1 MRTQVVRLCAVV
13 VSSFVIGQATAE
25 DFAYCMVCHGATGNG
40 NIAIRAPKI
49 AGMEPWY
56 IARQLESFAN
66 GIRGGHPEDRSGQE
80 MQPIGV
86 RLERENTVDAAVRF
100 ARSLKPEEV
109 APTIHGDPERGRAL
123 YVTCGGCHGARAEGN
138 STLQAP
144 ALASRSD
151 WYLVKQL
158 ENYRLG
164 LRGADPRDEY
174 GTQMRAIA
182 LTLPDEQASVDVI
195 AYINALK

>member
-1 MRTQVVRLCAVV
+1 MRTQVVRLCALLA
-13 VSSFVIGQATAE
+13 SIFSIGQVAAE
-25 DFAYCMVCHGATGNG
+25 DFAYCTVCHGATGNG

-80 MQPIGV
+80 MKPIGV
-86 RLERENTVDAAVRF
+86 RLQQERALDAAVRF

-109 APTIHGDPERGRAL
+109 ALTIHGDTERGKAL
-123 YVTCGGCHGARAEGN
+123 YATCSGCHGARAEGN

-164 LRGADPRDEY
+164 LRGADPRDIH
-174 GTQMRAIA
+174 GGQMRAVA
-182 LTLPDEQASVDVI
+182 LTLPDERASVDVI
-195 AYINALK
+195 SYINTLE

>member
-1 MRTQVVRLCAVV
+1 MRTQVVRLYALLA
-13 VSSFVIGQATAE
+13 SIFSIGQVGAE

-80 MQPIGV
+80 MKPIGV
-86 RLERENTVDAAVRF
+86 RLKQENTVDAAVRF
-100 ARSLKPEEV
+100 ARSLKAEEV
-109 APTIHGDPERGRAL
+109 APTIHGDSERGRAL
-123 YVTCGGCHGARAEGN
+123 YVTCSGCHGARGEG
-138 STLQAP
+138 SSALQAP

-164 LRGADPRDEY
+164 LRGVDPRDEY
-174 GTQMRAIA
+174 GAQMRAVA
-182 LTLPDEQASVDVI
+182 LALPDEQASADVV
-195 AYINALK
+195 AYINTMR

>member
-1 MRTQVVRLCAVV
+1 MRAQVVRLCALLA
-13 VSSFVIGQATAE
+13 SIFSIGQVGAE

-56 IARQLESFAN
+56 IARQLDSFAN

-80 MQPIGV
+80 MKPIGV
-86 RLERENTVDAAVRF
+86 RLKQEHTIDAAVRF

-109 APTIHGDPERGRAL
+109 APTIHGDTERGKAL
-123 YVTCGGCHGARAEGN
+123 YAACSGCHGARAEGN
-138 STLQAP
+138 SALQAP
-144 ALASRSD
+144 ALGSRSD

-164 LRGADPRDEY
+164 LRGVDPRDEH
-174 GTQMRAIA
+174 GAQMRAVA
-182 LTLPDEQASVDVI
+182 LALPDEQASVDVI
-195 AYINALK
+195 AYINTLK